1 MKKNFH
7 RYPNTLGLK
16 SITREL
22 FGYKAN
28 PEIWQKFHNSFRMCS
43 VYRSPKNCFPS
54 KKKLAENLPG
64 VSVPL
69 SNSQER
75 EVTIKVDANVDG
87 KPLMKNRWKSECYDK
102 SNSVSLLYFPSWG
115 LITSSALW
123 MAKTWLGFFHSE
135 CIGLYFG
142 SNEN

>member
-1 MKKNFH
+1 MATRLIQRFDKNFI
-7 RYPNTLGLK
+7 TLSECALCTG
-16 SITREL
+16 
-22 FGYKAN
+22 
-28 PEIWQKFHNSFRMCS
+28 
-43 VYRSPKNCFPS
+43 SPKNCFPS

-102 SNSVSLLYFPSWG
+102 SNSVSLLYFPS
-115 LITSSALW
+115 
-123 MAKTWLGFFHSE
+123 
-135 CIGLYFG
+135 
-142 SNEN
+142 